1 MTDVSDMTLEDA
13 INLAHT
19 VAETAHAEDGA
30 GAATTKATNSSVV
43 RGRRATDISAPM
55 FLHERELG
63 DASGRNPFGE
73 EPFERLRYEQR
84 TEILRALSI
93 VLCTMIATRK
103 AMRVPEPDLFE
114 EPADPVSKRPLKQYL
129 ERVEKEAILEA
140 LREAGKNHAEAAR
153 LLGITYRA
161 LRYRLDTLRI
171 HVR

>member
-1 MTDVSDMTLEDA
+1 
-13 INLAHT
+13 
-19 VAETAHAEDGA
+19 
-30 GAATTKATNSSVV
+30 
-43 RGRRATDISAPM
+43 
-55 FLHERELG
+55 
-63 DASGRNPFGE
+63 
-73 EPFERLRYEQR
+73 
-84 TEILRALSI
+84 
-93 VLCTMIATRK
+93 MIATRK